1 MFVLISY
8 DIEDDRLRSKVA
20 TVLEGHGRRVQYS
33 VFECNLTRS
42 QYDAL
47 KQRLLRLVE
56 AVREAETYSIRFY
69 RLCKACVE
77 RFEVLGEGDISRD
90 EAFYIV

>member
-8 DIEDDRLRSKVA
+8 DIEDDKLRAKVA

-33 VFECNLTRS
+33 VFECHLTER

-47 KQRLLRLVE
+47 KQRLVRLVE
-56 AVREAETYSIRFY
+56 AAGKAGTYSIRFY
-69 RLCKACVE
+69 RLCKACVA
-77 RFEVLGEGDISRD
+77 RFEMLGEGDISRD

>member
-8 DIEDDRLRSKVA
+8 DIEDDKLRAKVA
-20 TVLEGHGRRVQYS
+20 DVLEGHGRRVQYS
-33 VFECNLTRS
+33 VFECNLTHN
-42 QYDAL
+42 QYDTL
-47 KQRLLRLVE
+47 KQGLLRLVE
-56 AVREAETYSIRFY
+56 GVTKTETYSIRFY

-77 RFEVLGEGDISRD
+77 RFETLGEGDISRD